1 MCAAGGDFNVEK
13 NDNVYVAL
21 SAIHGKG
28 LFARTPIPEGTFI
41 GVYDGP
47 TAKKNGTHVLWV
59 YDDTGVVGRRGMNKL
74 RYLNHSEA
82 PNAEFDGFELYA
94 RRHIFPGDEITID
107 YDPL

>member
-1 MCAAGGDFNVEK
+1 VEK

-28 LFARTPIPEGTFI
+28 LFARYHIPEGTFI
-41 GVYDGP
+41 GIYDGP
-47 TAKKNGTHVLWV
+47 TAKRNGRYVLWV

-74 RYLNHSEA
+74 RYLNHSEV

-94 RRHIFPGDEITID
+94 QRQIGRGEEITID
-107 YDPL
+107 YDPI